1 MDSGSVL
8 FPDPSWNLCPGFQL
22 YPFRSPT
29 GIWGARGPPGQP
41 GDPTALADP
50 QHERRPGIPWASRRR
65 SWSDVQPPPHT
76 PHCCPEPWPA
86 PSDHPQPR
94 LCSCISKNPFPDK
107 QSPQPRLPPNR
118 HLRPPGLGIK
128 ACFAKEALCLEKHPS
143 PAAHSFKEPALFC
156 AQKAPPDLRAGS
168 GLTWADVGGLLIS
181 GQAPTPLGE
190 GRDAWAKPGEVCP
203 QGTVPFSCPLTT

>member
-1 MDSGSVL
+1 M
-8 FPDPSWNLCPGFQL
+8 CK
-22 YPFRSPT
+22 
-29 GIWGARGPPGQP
+29 
-41 GDPTALADP
+41 
-50 QHERRPGIPWASRRR
+50 
-65 SWSDVQPPPHT
+65 PPPLPPPP

-128 ACFAKEALCLEKHPS
+128 ACFAKESLCLEKHPS

-168 GLTWADVGGLLIS
+168 RLTWADVGGLLIS

-203 QGTVPFSCPLTT
+203 QGTVLLSCPLPT

>member
-1 MDSGSVL
+1 MRGGRKYL
-8 FPDPSWNLCPGFQL
+8 GQL
-22 YPFRSPT
+22 EGLVRQCSTPPT
-29 GIWGARGPPGQP
+29 SLLW
-41 GDPTALADP
+41 
-50 QHERRPGIPWASRRR
+50 
-65 SWSDVQPPPHT
+65 
-76 PHCCPEPWPA
+76 EPWPA

-156 AQKAPPDLRAGS
+156 VQKAPPDLRAGS

-181 GQAPTPLGE
+181 GQALTPLGGRE
-190 GRDAWAKPGEVCP
+190 GCLGQARRGLPSRHGAPFPPSAHLSPHPLCPG
-203 QGTVPFSCPLTT
+203 